1 MIDRQKLLKD
11 LQRELPYIE
20 KDILQYSESNQAL
33 NDHLK
38 EEYQVANEAGRTAEH
53 FLDWRQSQITQS
65 AVAWMLTCVFVRFL
79 EDNKLL
85 DAPLISGPASS
96 NDGSA
101 PLQEAKERLVAYFNQ
116 HPTHEEREYLFR
128 TFEQL
133 EQYPVV
139 AELLDH
145 GHNPLWQIPVSAD
158 GAKRLIDFF
167 QKIDPTSGD
176 LVHDFTDPSWDTRFL
191 GDLYQDLSESVRKR
205 YALLQTP
212 EFVENFILDFTLEKA
227 KDTFGLE
234 GLRLIDPT
242 CGSGHFLLTTFERI
256 FDAWLKREPGTN
268 SRELAQRALSV
279 VHGVDINPY
288 AVAICRFRLLIAA
301 MKAAGSMKIRN
312 APDFHFNLACGD
324 SLLHGKRW
332 QTWGSQTQLMD
343 DELAHV
349 YEVEDRAKL
358 DKILSQ
364 HYHAVVGNPP
374 YITAS
379 DKALNSAY
387 RNRFTTCH
395 RKYSLAVPF
404 TERFFE
410 LTVSAKDNKP
420 AGFMGMITTN
430 SFMKREFGTILIEK
444 YLPKKE
450 VTHIVDTSGCLIPGH
465 GTPTVILFARNSAP
479 KNGFIRSVLGI
490 KGEPSTSIEPEQ
502 GKVWSE
508 IINTINRSGVV
519 GEFVSVEDRPTSY
532 WATHP
537 WSLEGGYAND
547 VMERIEKAGD
557 LILDSIQEELGF
569 AGITGE
575 DDVFTGPLQYFNR
588 QSIECSQLRA
598 FASGEA
604 SRNWSLN
611 TSLISFFPYDQSIE
625 ALHLTEQETRFIWP
639 IKAPLQNRIYFG
651 KTQAQRGMAWYEYGY
666 ISKGKCSAQLLICF
680 PFVATHNHFALDR
693 GGKVF
698 NRTAPV
704 IKLPKGTS
712 EEDHLVLLGLLNS
725 SVACFWGRQVFFPK
739 GGFAEGK
746 WEERLEW
753 DGTKLKRFPIPAAAN
768 ENSQRDRLLS
778 GHGALEQLAQKID
791 SLARELSN
799 ILPSTTV
806 PSLNT
811 ATDLNQLDRH
821 KTRAIE
827 LRRLMIA
834 AQEELDWLCYQTYG
848 LTDQNLTY
856 EGELPLVDAGERAFE
871 IQLARGFAES
881 GDGANAWFTRHQ
893 LTPTPNLPEGWP
905 NEYKRI
911 VEKRLGLMESDQFI
925 KLIEQPEYK
934 RRWLPLNWEG
944 QEQDALTDWLLTFL
958 ERESFDKTNP
968 RLLTA
973 AQLSDRI
980 QRNSLANEI
989 AKRVAGTDLF
999 ESQQLVVDL
1008 LASEHVPQV
1017 AAARLKPEALSKFR
1031 AWQDTWQKQRQ
1042 EDAIELEFGVST
1054 PLSDLEKENPEKLA
1068 DFHQRQQK
1076 AEAKKAKVV
1085 GDIPV
1090 PPKYAKSD
1098 FKVGHYWT
1106 LRGKLDVPKERFFSF
1121 PGCEKPGDSTLVV
1134 GWAGMDHLQ
1143 RARATAAW
1151 YIERKEQDGWEV
1163 DQLLPML
1170 VALHELIPWLKQWH
1184 NDVDPE
1190 FGERLGDFYEGYL
1203 MEELRLW
1210 NLTQSDLLK
1219 WRPSA
1224 DSGSRRSRQS
1234 RARVNVND

>member
-85 DAPLISGPASS
+85 DAPLISGPASRE
-96 NDGSA
+96 DGSA

-116 HPTHEEREYLFR
+116 HPTHEEREYLFS

-145 GHNPLWQIPVSAD
+145 GHNPLWQIPLSAD

-176 LVHDFTDPSWDTRFL
+176 LVHDFTDPNWDTRFL

-227 KDTFGLE
+227 RDTFGLE

-242 CGSGHFLLTTFERI
+242 CGSGHFLLTTFERT

-349 YEVEDRAKL
+349 YEVEDREKL

-379 DKALNSAY
+379 DKALNQAY
-387 RNRFTTCH
+387 RDRFATCH
-395 RKYSLAVPF
+395 RKYSLGVPF

-410 LTVSAKDNKP
+410 LTIAPEGTKP

-430 SFMKREFGTILIEK
+430 SFMKREFGIKLIND
-444 YLPKKE
+444 YLPQRDL
-450 VTHIVDTSGCLIPGH
+450 THVIDTSGAKIPGH
-465 GTPTVILFARNSAP
+465 GTPTVILFARNQPPSSSLVRA
-479 KNGFIRSVLGI
+479 ILSI
-490 KGEPSTSIEPEQ
+490 KGEPEEPADHSK
-502 GKVWSE
+502 GKVWLSICNLLE
-508 IINTINRSGVV
+508 RPGQENDYVSSVDIKRTILSK
-519 GEFVSVEDRPTSY
+519 
-532 WATHP
+532 HP
-537 WSLEGGYAND
+537 WSLEGGGVAD
-547 VMERIEKAGD
+547 ALVEIEGAATIRLGQISD
-557 LILDSIQEELGF
+557 AIGFGAIL
-569 AGITGE
+569 GE
-575 DDVFTGPLQYFNR
+575 DDAFGVPNDR
-588 QSIECSQLRA
+588 VHCSQLPQP
-598 FASGEA
+598 
-604 SRNWSLN
+604 SRE
-611 TSLISFFPYDQSIE
+611 LIEGGCIRGWNIIGKTRVVFPYNDNIEPAFFSAIASYLWPLREYLYCRSAFSGLNFRQSGKEFYEFHQIPKD
-625 ALHLTEQETRFIWP
+625 RN
-639 IKAPLQNRIYFG
+639 KASF
-651 KTQAQRGMAWYEYGY
+651 
-666 ISKGKCSAQLLICF
+666 LIAF

-698 NRTAPV
+698 NRTAPI
-704 IKLPKGTS
+704 IKLRNDTC
-712 EEDHLVLLGLLNS
+712 EADHLALLGLLNS
-725 SVACFWGRQVFFPK
+725 SIACFWGRQVFFPK

-753 DGTKLKRFPIPAAAN
+753 DGTKLKRFPIPAPLY
-768 ENSQRDRLLS
+768 ESSQSDRMLQRYEP
-778 GHGALEQLAQKID
+778 LEHLARRID
-791 SLARELSN
+791 SLAQELSK
-799 ILPSTTV
+799 ILPSAILPNVVST
-806 PSLNT
+806 
-811 ATDLNQLDRH
+811 TDLYQIERN
-821 KTRAIE
+821 KIRAIKFRAE
-827 LRRLMIA
+827 MVAL
-834 AQEELDWLCYQTYG
+834 QEELDWRCYQIYG
-848 LTDQNLTY
+848 LTDKCLTY
-856 EGELPLVDAGERAFE
+856 EGELPLVHAGERSFE
-871 IQLARGFAES
+871 IKLARKSSASES
-881 GDGANAWFTRHQ
+881 GADAWFTRHK
-893 LTPTPNLPEGWP
+893 LTPTPAIPEHWP
-905 NEYKRI
+905 DDYKVI
-911 VEKRLGLMESDQFI
+911 VRKRLELMESDQFV

-934 RRWLPLNWEG
+934 RRWMPLDWDEL
-944 QEQDALTDWLLTFL
+944 EQDALGDWLLTFL
-958 ERESFDKTNP
+958 GRESFDETNP
-968 RLLTA
+968 TLITA
-973 AQLSDRI
+973 AQLSDRV
-980 QRNSLANEI
+980 QRNPLASAI
-989 AKRVAGTDLF
+989 AKRIAGTDLF
-999 ESQQLVVDL
+999 DSQQLVVNL
-1008 LASEHVPQV
+1008 LESEHVPQV
-1017 AAARLKPEALSKFR
+1017 AADRLKSESMSKFR
-1031 AWQDTWQKQRQ
+1031 AWHETWQKQRL
-1042 EDAIELEFGVST
+1042 EDSIDLELGVNA
-1054 PLSDLEKENPEKLA
+1054 PLSDLEQENPEKLA

-1076 AEAKKAKVV
+1076 AAAKKAKVV
-1085 GDIPV
+1085 GDISV

-1143 RARATAAW
+1143 RARAIAAW

-1203 MEELRLW
+1203 LEELRLW
-1210 NLTQSDLLK
+1210 NLTQSDLLE

-1224 DSGSRRSRQS
+1224 
-1234 RARVNVND
+1234 